1 MHQLLV
7 IDKVDVQVAT
17 RDFLSDIIQN
27 ELVHTVFQP
36 IIDLNRRT
44 IHGYEALIRGPENTE
59 YFSPLPLF
67 EAAQAHKL
75 EVQMEIMC
83 RKVSIRQYAELG
95 LREKLFLNISPS
107 ALMNPDFK
115 TGKTQQYLQEYGI
128 TPEQVV
134 IEVTEQQKTY
144 NYRMFA
150 DAITHYR
157 DMGFTV
163 ALDDLGD
170 GYSGLR
176 LWSELLPDFI
186 KVDKHF
192 IHNIHNDRIKAS
204 FVASLHRMATASNCR
219 IIAEGVEQGEELAVL
234 QKIGIPFAQG
244 YHFARPKP
252 VPPTAIELDRFAQAA
267 VLKQD
272 ARFMEME
279 TTDLSRIA
287 RQVEPLSMSMLVNE
301 IVDHLQRN
309 PEVQLVPILQQG
321 RPVGIIN
328 RHLFFNRL
336 MASRFGVE
344 LYGKRP
350 ISSFLD
356 GKVILVDINSELED
370 VSLRLT
376 STPVPE
382 QAFIIT
388 ADGLYHGVATVLD
401 LLEIITEKK
410 IENARHA
417 NPLTLLPGIVPV
429 NKVIDRKLKEQQAFS
444 VAYFDLDCFKPY
456 NDYYGYDAGDRVI
469 QLLADLIKKA
479 YSRDSSLIGHIG
491 GDDFIVMDSSN
502 SHLENIE
509 NLLRSFT
516 EQIPQYYDSGHLK
529 EGGITGIDR
538 SGRMSFFPLVSVS
551 VGVVPPEAVS
561 TCLSHIEIADL
572 ASEAKKIA
580 KKQPGNSYFINRRAI
595 VRV

>member
-1 MHQLLV
+1 MHQLFVLDQIHKEV
-7 IDKVDVQVAT
+7 RTIDI
-17 RDFLSDIIQN
+17 LNDIIRHEN
-27 ELVHTVFQP
+27 VHTVFQP
-36 IIDLNRRT
+36 IVDLNRRT
-44 IHGYEALIRGPENTE
+44 ILGYEALIRGPVDTD
-59 YFSPLPLF
+59 YFRPIQLF

-95 LREKLFLNISPS
+95 LKEKLFLNISPT

-115 TGKTQQYLQEYGI
+115 KGKTLQYLQEYAI
-128 TPEQVV
+128 NPEQVV
-134 IEVTEQQKTY
+134 IEVTEQQKTH
-144 NYRMFA
+144 NYA
-150 DAITHYR
+150 LLAEAITHYR
-157 DMGFTV
+157 NMGFTV

-186 KVDKHF
+186 KIDKHF
-192 IHNIHNDRIKAS
+192 INNIHNDRIKAS

-219 IIAEGVEQGEELAVL
+219 IIAEGVERSEELLML
-234 QKIGIPFAQG
+234 QKIGISFAQG
-244 YHFARPKP
+244 FYFARPNAVPATELEWDKLELSPKMKP
-252 VPPTAIELDRFAQAA
+252 DMTCDIIESS
-267 VLKQD
+267 
-272 ARFMEME
+272 
-279 TTDLSRIA
+279 DLSRIA
-287 RQVEPLSMSMLVNE
+287 RRVEPQSTSMLVNE
-301 IVDHLQRN
+301 IVDYLQRN
-309 PEVQLVPILQQG
+309 PGLQLVPILQEG

-356 GKVILVDINSELED
+356 DKVILVDINSQLED
-370 VSLRLT
+370 VSQRLT

-388 ADGLYHGVATVLD
+388 IEGRYHGVATVLD
-401 LLEIITEKK
+401 LLEIITEQK

-429 NKVIDRKLKEQQAFS
+429 NKVINRMLKEQQPFS

-456 NDYYGYDAGDRVI
+456 NDYYGYDAGDRLI
-469 QLLADLIKKA
+469 QLLADLIKKI
-479 YSRDSSLIGHIG
+479 YHHSNSLIGHIG
-491 GDDFIVMDSSN
+491 GDDFIVVDSS
-502 SHLENIE
+502 HAQLENIE
-509 NLLRSFT
+509 NLLKSFA
-516 EQIPQYYDSGHLK
+516 EQIPQYYEKAHLVD
-529 EGGITGIDR
+529 GGINGIDR
-538 SGRMSFFPLVSVS
+538 SGRASFFHLVSVS
-551 VGVVPPEAVS
+551 VGVVPPESVNS
-561 TCLSHIEIADL
+561 CLSHIEIADL

-580 KKQPGNSYFINRRAI
+580 KKQAGNSYFINRRAI
-595 VRV
+595 IRV